1 MAGIMMVRSPSMATL
16 QRISAV
22 GESMRVLVAINGV
35 MPFGDENAT
44 RTLS

>member
-1 MAGIMMVRSPSMATL
+1 MSGNKMVRSPSMATL

-35 MPFGDENAT
+35 MPFGEENAS